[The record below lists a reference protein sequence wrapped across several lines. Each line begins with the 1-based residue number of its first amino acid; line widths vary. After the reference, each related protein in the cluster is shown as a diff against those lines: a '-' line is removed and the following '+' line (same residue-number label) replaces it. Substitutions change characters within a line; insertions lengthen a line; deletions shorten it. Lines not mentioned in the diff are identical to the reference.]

1 MNAAL
6 TLRASRCAIL
16 VVSTHKLMGREVRL
30 VSPEHARPHVK
41 ARKNDDRDAEAIAEA
56 ATRPAMR
63 FVTLKSEGQLDLR
76 TLHRVRDRLV
86 GDRTSPA
93 NRIRSLPP
101 ERGHVAARGHA
112 RLRMRPAEPLDADE
126 AAVSPRMAFLLAD
139 MRARRAEPDRRIAA
153 LDAALAAMAK
163 ADPRARRLAAVPGI
177 GALDAT
183 ALVAPGGG
191 CR

>member
-1 MNAAL
+1 
-6 TLRASRCAIL
+6 
-16 VVSTHKLMGREVRL
+16 
-30 VSPEHARPHVK
+30 
-41 ARKNDDRDAEAIAEA
+41 
-56 ATRPAMR
+56 
-63 FVTLKSEGQLDLR
+63 
-76 TLHRVRDRLV
+76 
-86 GDRTSPA
+86 
-93 NRIRSLPP
+93 
-101 ERGHVAARGHA
+101 
-112 RLRMRPAEPLDADE
+112 MRPAEPLDADE